1 MAASRTACFISDIKS
16 IAYQLMMTLALKPLL
31 NIRAQVCNL
40 ISAISTSVNKLE
52 EEMKSRIR
60 NAAVIMKRLDKVW
73 RNSKLFPSDRVKAVI
88 SDRPTPKKFLL
99 VMCICANG
107 IVV

>member
-1 MAASRTACFISDIKS
+1 VAASRTACFISDIKS

-88 SDRPTPKKFLL
+88 SDTPKKFLL